1 MAVWSQWSQR
11 VNGVIASMGYEVAHG
26 THAARPGNHYILS
39 HYNCKIR
46 TSTCSLTSA
55 AKSLWEFGLAGSWS
69 VTVSA
74 SRHRSTDLICM

>member
-1 MAVWSQWSQR
+1 
-11 VNGVIASMGYEVAHG
+11 MGYEVTYGRSRG
-26 THAARPGNHYILS
+26 TAAGPRLRPGNHYILS

-46 TSTCSLTSA
+46 TSTYSLTSA